1 MGLYH
6 CEGIILRTRSF
17 GEADRIVT
25 LFTKEKGKIE
35 AVARG
40 ARRPRNRLVGVTQ
53 QFSYLKA
60 LIFTGKSL
68 DQLSQAELIK
78 SFAPLRDDLLK
89 MAYASWW
96 AEVLDVFLPLNEVNS
111 DVFLFFL
118 AGLVVLERVPDP
130 ILVSRAFELRLL
142 RYLGYEPVLDRCVG
156 CRRTAGP
163 FAGFAPAEGG
173 LLCPACAGAANGQ
186 LIPVRPATVSFLR
199 TLYQADLRVL
209 ARRPVDPALGHELG
223 RLLFTFIQLRA
234 EKPLKALSFLQSL
247 TAWTPPPEADLN

>member
-6 CEGIILRTRSF
+6 CEGIILRTRGL

-89 MAYASWW
+89 MAYATWW
-96 AEVLDVFLPLNEVNS
+96 TEVLDVFLPLNEVNS
-111 DVFLFFL
+111 DVFLFLL
-118 AGLVVLERVPDP
+118 AGLVVLEKVPDP
-130 ILVSRAFELRLL
+130 MLVSRAFELRLL
-142 RYLGYEPVLDRCVG
+142 KYLGYEPVLDRCVG
-156 CRRTAGP
+156 CRKAEGP
-163 FAGFAPAEGG
+163 YVGFAPSEGG
-173 LLCPACAGAANGQ
+173 LLCRFCAGAGGMN
-186 LIPVRPATVSFLR
+186 LIPVRPAALAFLR
-199 TLYQADLRVL
+199 ELYQVDLREL
-209 ARRPVDPALGHELG
+209 ARRPVDPALGNELG
-223 RLLFTFIQLRA
+223 HLLFTFIQLRA
-234 EKPLKALSFLQSL
+234 EKPLKSLSFLQSL
-247 TAWTPPPEADLN
+247 MAWTPPESDLN